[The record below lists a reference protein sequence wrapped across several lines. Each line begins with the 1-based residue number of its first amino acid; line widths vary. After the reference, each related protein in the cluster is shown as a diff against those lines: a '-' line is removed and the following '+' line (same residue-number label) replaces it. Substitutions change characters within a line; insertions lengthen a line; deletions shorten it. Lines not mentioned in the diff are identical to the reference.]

1 MWMKQT
7 TNLTTRL
14 VRCKSSWGLN
24 GRRRMHS
31 KCPFIK
37 CIPEAVYVIHSKAS
51 LLMHSSIPF
60 DVIKT
65 IENWLLFCLSLFFS
79 HWFVAW
85 DYIWFTSLVFNKWY
99 VAPIIFVIQNG
110 ALRVSACNNHFEL
123 GLKNLWQKL
132 ILPKVTLWF
141 EFQKTLSWRLA
152 WNKKRVQTLPKKPWI
167 I

>member
-1 MWMKQT
+1 
-7 TNLTTRL
+7 
-14 VRCKSSWGLN
+14 
-24 GRRRMHS
+24 MHW
-31 KCPFIK
+31 
-37 CIPEAVYVIHSKAS
+37 
-51 LLMHSSIPF
+51 SIPF

-79 HWFVAW
+79 RWFVAW

-99 VAPIIFVIQNG
+99 VAPIIFMIQNG

-167 I
+167 IYMYMKKLKKRELVPLTFTLGSSTDQPDIIALQSS